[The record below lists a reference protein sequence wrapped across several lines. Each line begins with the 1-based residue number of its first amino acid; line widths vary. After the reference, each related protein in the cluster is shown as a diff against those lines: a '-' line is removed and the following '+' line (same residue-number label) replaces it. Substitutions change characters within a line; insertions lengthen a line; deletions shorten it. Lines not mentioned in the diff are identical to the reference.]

1 MNYAYLVRCSDDSL
15 YAGWTND
22 IEKRVRAHNN
32 GTGAKY
38 TKARRPVTLA
48 YAERFETRSEAMK
61 REAAL
66 KKLSHSQK
74 EALAGAVNLPALLA
88 AWGLLEMAEAIRPNP
103 AEPGPS
109 RNA

>member
-22 IEKRVRAHNN
+22 IEKRLKSHNA

-38 TKARRPVTLA
+38 TRARLPVTLA
-48 YAERFETRSEAMK
+48 YLETFDTKSDAMK

-66 KKLSHSQK
+66 KKLTHQQK
-74 EALAGAVNLPALLA
+74 EQLVLEWNHSADKYTDKYTT
-88 AWGLLEMAEAIRPNP
+88 GL
-103 AEPGPS
+103 
-109 RNA
+109 

>member
-22 IEKRVRAHNN
+22 IEKRLKSHNA

-38 TKARRPVTLA
+38 TRARLPVTLA
-48 YAERFETRSEAMK
+48 YLETFDTKSEAMK

-66 KKLSHSQK
+66 KRMTHRQK
-74 EALAGAVNLPALLA
+74 EQLALEWNNSADK
-88 AWGLLEMAEAIRPNP
+88 
-103 AEPGPS
+103 
-109 RNA
+109 

>member
-22 IEKRVRAHNN
+22 IEKRLKSHNA

-38 TKARRPVTLA
+38 TRARLPVTLA
-48 YAERFETRSEAMK
+48 YLETFDTKSDAMK

-66 KKLSHSQK
+66 KRLTHQQK
-74 EALAGAVNLPALLA
+74 EQLVLEWNHSAEKCTDKYTT
-88 AWGLLEMAEAIRPNP
+88 GL
-103 AEPGPS
+103 
-109 RNA
+109 